1 MRITSARFL
10 GAASGPGHLPRHS
23 WPEVAFAGRSNV
35 GKSSLL
41 NRLVGRHKLARV
53 SKTPGRTQELNF
65 FVLNEQLVFVDLPGY
80 GFARVPIAV
89 KEGWRHLVESYLSHR
104 PALRGVVVI
113 IDLRR
118 GLQDD
123 DQMLLD
129 FLDAHGIRTLL
140 VATKSDKLNRGEL
153 TRQVASL
160 RQQTSLE
167 PHVVSAL
174 TGDGIAP
181 LWTAIERLAGRR

>member
-10 GAASGPGHLPRHS
+10 GAASGTDHLPRHS

-65 FVLNEQLVFVDLPGY
+65 FVLNERLVFVDLPGY

-89 KEGWRHLVESYLSHR
+89 KEHWQRLIESYLSHR

-113 IDLRR
+113 VDLRR

-129 FLDAHGIRTLL
+129 FLDGHGIRALL

-160 RQQTSLE
+160 RQQTSLQ
-167 PHVVSAL
+167 PHVVSAQ
-174 TGDGIAP
+174 TGDGIQP
-181 LWTAIERLAGRR
+181 LWNAIERLAGHR